1 MEEKKGNEPLRAPS
15 LPVRRA
21 MDGEVGQCLLFCL
34 LLDTIPQSF
43 LAGRPTAYS
52 ALPCRPGMSECGGG
66 GPLFLRP
73 VSRAY
78 TFVDLPEPW
87 PVTLGTQEDYTAL

>member
-1 MEEKKGNEPLRAPS
+1 MNLSELHSSSKAGHGWGSWAVLAFLPLIGHS
-15 LPVRRA
+15 
-21 MDGEVGQCLLFCL
+21 
-34 LLDTIPQSF
+34 PQSF
-43 LAGRPTAYS
+43 LAGRPAAYS
-52 ALPCRPGMSECGGG
+52 ALHCRPGMSECGGG

-87 PVTLGTQEDYTAL
+87 PVALGTQEDYTAL